1 MIKQFC
7 YLETASDFMTSE
19 EIEQIISRYSD
30 VLNKHHLIRCNK
42 NCLSDKENRLIF
54 FILSG
59 GVEAKI
65 LELVEKRMKLFPSEP
80 VILLAHPENNSLPA
94 ALEILA
100 RLKQDDLEGKIFQV
114 LSKADES
121 TIIEMLKYASGK
133 DQPKPAAGK
142 TIGLIGQ
149 PSDWLIASSP
159 EVSLVEKNWGVKVIE
174 INIDELFRRYK
185 EIGTSEIEQYANKFK
200 NEAVAVI
207 EPDSNDLINAV
218 KIYLALKNII
228 RDYRLDALSLRCFD
242 LVKELQTTGC
252 FALAQ
257 LNSEGVCASCEGDLV
272 SLLGM
277 IWIRQLTNQIPWMA
291 NPSKIDL
298 EQAEILLAHCT
309 IAFNFIENYT
319 IRSHFESGLGVGI
332 KGTIPHVPV
341 TLLRIGG
348 KEMNRLWTAE
358 GLILENTT
366 SENLCR
372 TQVRISVKET
382 DDLKQLLDDPLGNHL
397 LLIRGNYRKLIQENW
412 SNN

>member
-185 EIGTSEIEQYANKFK
+185 EIGTSEIEQSANKFK

-228 RDYRLDALSLRCFD
+228 RDYHLDALSLRCFD

-319 IRSHFESGLGVGI
+319 IRSHFESGRGVGI
-332 KGTIPHVPV
+332 KGTIPHEPV